1 VGVLKSVKFTELCS
15 FDSESSEKKILLIEY
30 VFILRSTNV
39 TDRWKC
45 LPPPQHGPYLR
56 SRSEAS
62 CAFGIEALP
71 LVLVRRSWQHGLGSG
86 RPRRV
91 PDEDSFGPEWVT
103 TGPGKFIAS
112 MRDLIK
118 AFRTEQGAVQDQEVI
133 KSLLKPD
140 ADGQMVIP
148 LLRAMPKLM
157 AESQETGVPV
167 VAMTR
172 DWWLNTIKP
181 QI

>member
-1 VGVLKSVKFTELCS
+1 
-15 FDSESSEKKILLIEY
+15 
-30 VFILRSTNV
+30 
-39 TDRWKC
+39 
-45 LPPPQHGPYLR
+45 
-56 SRSEAS
+56 
-62 CAFGIEALP
+62 
-71 LVLVRRSWQHGLGSG
+71 
-86 RPRRV
+86 
-91 PDEDSFGPEWVT
+91 
-103 TGPGKFIAS
+103 